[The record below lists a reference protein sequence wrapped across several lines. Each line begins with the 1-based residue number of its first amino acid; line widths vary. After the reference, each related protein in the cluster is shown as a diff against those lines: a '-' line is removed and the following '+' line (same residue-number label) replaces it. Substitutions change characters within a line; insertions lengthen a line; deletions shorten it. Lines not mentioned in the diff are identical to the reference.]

1 MHLRR
6 ILSNS
11 HQSVD
16 SADGPN
22 RLGPRQTITL
32 CPWTSLFAFTKKTH
46 VGILLAALAAAACV
60 AFLRTI
66 LSVLLGRIFGVI
78 SQLGDESRSGQ
89 SATAEISKYCIILV
103 GLGFGN
109 WVANSSFLTFW
120 MIFGELQVIEV
131 RKEVTSCLLSKNIEW
146 FGHLKD
152 GLEGLHIRINTQTHD
167 LQSAL
172 SKVLVAASS
181 LSGIDIVQVFS
192 GSGREKRLY
201 GRALRLAAR
210 HFVAQAR
217 CNSIQRGYVAFWSM
231 SIFVLGFWYGLGLIE
246 QGLSPGYVVT
256 TFFAVITALH
266 GFESFASHWLVLSK
280 GKSAAQF
287 LRNLARPEQVS
298 DASGRYEGH
307 VELHTCAGNLQ
318 LDQANAKHKIVK
330 GVTMK
335 IPPGQLTFLVGDS
348 GSGKSTLCSLMANL
362 LTPIAGDVLI
372 DGCSIDQ
379 IQPGCLSRHV
389 LLIDQ
394 TSCVINDSLF
404 NNVAFGSTC
413 PQNVSATEVQQACAF
428 AKLESTVSQLHSG
441 LATIVGS
448 KNPNLSGGQ
457 RQRLAL
463 SRAWIRDPAILIL
476 DEPTS
481 ALDPASQILIMN
493 AIREWR
499 KDKTTI
505 IVTHDM
511 SNIRDE
517 DFVFIIESGMINR
530 QGRMRDLQDAAS
542 VPLVSLR
549 RSTSDQAGIE
559 PASNRLNRYS
569 KTRTYALTE
578 VPKTYLQRAASSS
591 CSFQIKGMRKSFIDG
606 WHIADDLS
614 RKQQQFSAYLDRH
627 FCTADPSFSLEG
639 PKTREE
645 SEFVSR
651 QRSGSSIFPSDSS
664 STDGSSMTMQVDCKN
679 DIANIEKQTTPPDA
693 PPCDSVRVLASTIWT
708 SLGLKDRLCFFLA
721 LLLCLISA
729 ASTPV
734 FSFCLAKL
742 MGAMWSRTDKLQQG
756 LRWAMYLIGIA
767 ITDGVCTGGG
777 HFLFEKISQIWV
789 DRLRQDILGKVLDQP
804 RLLRC
809 HVTRDITKQLN
820 RCLDRNAEEMR
831 IIMSK
836 LLPVSLVAV
845 AILGISISWAM
856 TMCWKLALVALAPL
870 PLFVLAI
877 KMYVGVSSKWENK
890 SNEAASD
897 SSATLEDVLLN
908 SSFIRAFGL
917 GPYFDGKQSTTA
929 KKAWQVGLRRAL
941 YASPWFGLYQS
952 ITLPLIALIFY
963 YATSLISQQT
973 RDIGINDIVQVVN
986 LLLFSIGTSLELLNG
1001 LPQLTA
1007 ARVTA
1012 TELLRYTKVTINA
1025 DASEGTSVRPDS
1037 PLPVQMRSVNLTAAQ
1052 TSTRILRDIS
1062 CDINPGSFVAIV
1074 GPSGS
1079 GKTTMLSLLLGLTT
1093 PDISCKTNDQAP
1105 EIPLRF
1111 GGIPYPVLD
1120 MQHVRSKMAYVP
1132 QQPFL
1137 FPATIRDNIAYGIS
1151 TACPMSVQ
1159 EVVTQAAK
1167 ASGIHDFI
1175 ISLPDGY
1182 DTVVGDGGQAL
1193 SGGQAQLVNIAR
1205 ALARRPRLIILDEP
1219 SSALDPESAAHV
1231 RETLALFT
1239 QSPSW
1244 QQDGMAVIVATHSIE
1259 MMRMATEI
1267 LVLNE
1272 GFMVEQGTYG
1282 DLMARRR
1289 HLWRLVNQPPKEN
1302 VFAPNDT

>member
-1 MHLRR
+1 MFL
-6 ILSNS
+6 
-11 HQSVD
+11 D
-16 SADGPN
+16 N
-22 RLGPRQTITL
+22 R
-32 CPWTSLFAFTKKTH
+32 
-46 VGILLAALAAAACV
+46 
-60 AFLRTI
+60 
-66 LSVLLGRIFGVI
+66 RIFGVI

-131 RKEVTSCLLSKNIEW
+131 RKEVTSCLLSKNIGW

-152 GLEGLHIRINTQTHD
+152 GLEGLHIRINTA
-167 LQSAL
+167 S
-172 SKVLVAASS
+172 SVAASS

-318 LDQANAKHKIVK
+318 LDQVEFAYQANAKHKIVK

-591 CSFQIKGMRKSFIDG
+591 YSFQIKGMRKSFIDG

-767 ITDGVCTGGG
+767 ITDGVCTGGC

-917 GPYFDGKQSTTA
+917 GPYFDGKQSATA

-1244 QQDGMAVIVATHSIE
+1244 QQDGMAVVVATHSIE

-1289 HLWRLVNQPPKEN
+1289 HLWRLVNQPKEN